1 MKHEIEQAVDK
12 LVEQEPGFDQVDFGD
27 TMTQL
32 GPGEER
38 SDEYP
43 YPQGEPTQWYGVF
56 HCFSRTDEWH
66 KRVQGVI
73 DTEDPLAAGAVLL
86 DAAYFLRTAT
96 TRDDL
101 ALWRGGDEPIFSYPE
116 IVSDLGV
123 VAHRED
129 NNAVA
134 LQGEEWNGG
143 VGRTQAD
150 AERMYALSEPGP
162 GDGNWEEV

>member
-1 MKHEIEQAVDK
+1 MQSEIEQTIDG
-12 LVEQEPGFDQVDFGD
+12 LLEQEPGFDQVDFGD
-27 TMTQL
+27 YAARL
-32 GPGEER
+32 DPGEEP
-38 SDEYP
+38 EEELP

-56 HCFSRTDEWH
+56 HCFSRMDEWH

-86 DAAYFLRTAT
+86 DTAYFPRTAT

-101 ALWRGGDEPIFSYPE
+101 ASWRGGGEPIFSYPE
-116 IVSDLGV
+116 IVSSPGI
-123 VAHRED
+123 VAHREG

-150 AERMYALSEPGP
+150 AERMYALSEPGD
-162 GDGNWEEV
+162 GDGSWEII